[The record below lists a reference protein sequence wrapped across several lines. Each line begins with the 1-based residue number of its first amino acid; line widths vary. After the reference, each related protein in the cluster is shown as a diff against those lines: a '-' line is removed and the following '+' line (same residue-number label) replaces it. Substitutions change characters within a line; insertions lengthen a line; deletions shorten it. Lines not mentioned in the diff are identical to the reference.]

1 MITLQG
7 RYQISPS
14 KRFTISAEPRH
25 LPTGVFLTDL
35 QAIQQVCDCN
45 EGHCEIQVSTAHG
58 TMQGTL
64 TERPGRRFHHRLFEG
79 YVAFLPQA

>member
-7 RYQISPS
+7 RYQISPV
-14 KRFTISAEPRH
+14 KRLTISAEPRH

-35 QAIQQVCDCN
+35 QAIQQACASN

-58 TMQGTL
+58 MMQGTL
-64 TERPGRRFHHRLFEG
+64 TERRGRRFHHRLFEG
-79 YVAFLPQA
+79 HVAFLPQA